1 MFTGIVEETGTVVAL
16 TPTAGGRRLR
26 IETQLA
32 DLAIGD
38 SIAVNGICLTVVG
51 TAAASFEVEAV
62 PETLARTNLGELA
75 TNDRVDLERPLA
87 AVGRFDGHIVQG
99 HVDGTGRVEGVRPEG
114 EGARMRISASTA
126 LLRYTVEKGS
136 IAVDGVSLTVA
147 AVDDAAF
154 EVALIPHTLA
164 ATVLGE
170 RRPGDLVNLEVD
182 VLAKYV
188 ERMLEDRG

>member
-16 TPTAGGRRLR
+16 TPTEGGRRLR
-26 IETQLA
+26 IETNLA
-32 DLAIGD
+32 GLSIGD

-51 TAAASFEVEAV
+51 VAAAAFEVEAV

-75 TNDRVDLERPLA
+75 AGDRVDLERPLA
-87 AVGRFDGHIVQG
+87 AAGRFDGHIVQG
-99 HVDGTGRVEGVRPEG
+99 HVDGTGRVEAVDPEG
-114 EGARMRISASTA
+114 EGARMRIAALAA
-126 LLRYTVEKGS
+126 LLRYTVKKGS

-147 AVDDAAF
+147 AVDDTAF